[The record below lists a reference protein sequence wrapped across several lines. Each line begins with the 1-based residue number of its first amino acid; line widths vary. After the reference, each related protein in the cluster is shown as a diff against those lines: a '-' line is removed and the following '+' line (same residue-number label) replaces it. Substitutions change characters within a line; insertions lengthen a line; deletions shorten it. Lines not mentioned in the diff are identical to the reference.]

1 MSDNVVV
8 FSVTGLL
15 GNFARAMV
23 FPHTSLYII
32 ALGGDVRTI
41 GLVNFLRPLAG
52 LFMFPIAGHLA
63 DRTSRV
69 KLNCPEQLPICRL
82 CPDVCPGPKL
92 AGGCPCGTA
101 ARCGSSGL
109 STPLSAYRRLT
120 ITPEDRSRGI
130 ETMNTISSVFSIFA
144 SYLVGVVVDMHGA
157 NTGIRML
164 YGGMMLLYLAS
175 AFIHLRF
182 PKETMSVAGDVF
194 LASSLPRVVR
204 EAYYGCLHC

>member
-15 GNFARAMV
+15 GHFACAMV

-69 KLNCPEQLPICRL
+69 KLNYPEQLPICRL
-82 CPDVCPGPKL
+82 CPDVCPDPKL

-120 ITPEDRSRGI
+120 ISRGPWPGHRNN
-130 ETMNTISSVFSIFA
+130 EHDFECFFHLCVLPRWRRGRHARGQHRHPDALWRDDAAVPSF
-144 SYLVGVVVDMHGA
+144 
-157 NTGIRML
+157 RL
-164 YGGMMLLYLAS
+164 YTSTLPQ
-175 AFIHLRF
+175 RD
-182 PKETMSVAGDVF
+182 DVSGRGFF